1 MLFNKRVG
9 FILALFP
16 FFNIYAIGFIPGI
29 SIGQFLLL
37 VALLYYVY
45 FQRGKLAQLFRDY
58 LLYGIIV
65 TIWGLTYS
73 WTSWVRCSYEIVAL
87 TIFFLILNFLIK
99 SCDYKSFKHIYYCF
113 GILSL
118 YFFYLQYFLNGFGI
132 KISGIIPLLPLSNE
146 VSSGEFI
153 ASQLNRVRLSSFF
166 QEPAHYAEYMTI
178 FLSLL
183 LFDDNVTKK
192 KWLLICTISITI
204 LLSQS
209 ATGYV
214 LLFTCLGIYFFFR
227 LLSNKRNRLIYIII
241 SLIMAG
247 IMVNILSSNEV
258 FLKVLE
264 RYKEISLTPEI
275 TENGYSSY
283 IRVLRGYIPYL
294 EGDWLNRFIGHG
306 LGTFDSYLESH
317 PKSMFLFITDHN
329 PNWINSFQAILF
341 TTGIV
346 GAYIFS
352 RTLINLWKK
361 TTLLGRTLIIQYI
374 LMLLSS
380 GVLLTPTS
388 IIILYIINAEYKN
401 GQMYNIGYYSS
412 L

>member
-1 MLFNKRVG
+1 
-9 FILALFP
+9 
-16 FFNIYAIGFIPGI
+16 
-29 SIGQFLLL
+29 
-37 VALLYYVY
+37 
-45 FQRGKLAQLFRDY
+45 
-58 LLYGIIV
+58 
-65 TIWGLTYS
+65 
-73 WTSWVRCSYEIVAL
+73 
-87 TIFFLILNFLIK
+87 
-99 SCDYKSFKHIYYCF
+99 
-113 GILSL
+113 
-118 YFFYLQYFLNGFGI
+118 
-132 KISGIIPLLPLSNE
+132 
-146 VSSGEFI
+146 
-153 ASQLNRVRLSSFF
+153 
-166 QEPAHYAEYMTI
+166 
-178 FLSLL
+178 
-183 LFDDNVTKK
+183 
-192 KWLLICTISITI
+192 
-204 LLSQS
+204 
-209 ATGYV
+209 
-214 LLFTCLGIYFFFR
+214 
-227 LLSNKRNRLIYIII
+227 
-241 SLIMAG
+241 MAG

>member
-1 MLFNKRVG
+1 MPFNKRVG
-9 FILALFP
+9 FLLALFP
-16 FFNIYAIGFIPGI
+16 FFNIYAIGLGI

-37 VALLYYVY
+37 LALFYYVC
-45 FQRGKLAQLFRDY
+45 FQKGKLAQLFRDY
-58 LLYGIIV
+58 LLYALIV

-73 WTSWVRCSYEIVAL
+73 WTNWVRCSYEFVAL
-87 TIFFLILNFLIK
+87 TIFFLILNFSIK
-99 SCDYKSFKHIYYCF
+99 SCDYKSFRHTYYCF

-118 YFFYLQYFLNGFGI
+118 CFFIFQYLLNGIGI

-146 VSSGEFI
+146 VSSDEFI
-153 ASQLNRVRLSSFF
+153 ANQLNRVRLSSFF

-192 KWLLICTISITI
+192 KWLLICAISISI

-214 LLFTCLGIYFFFR
+214 LLFVCFGVYFLNQ
-227 LLSNKRNRLIYIII
+227 LLSNKKNRLIHIFT
-241 SLIMAG
+241 SLIVAG
-247 IMVNILSSNEV
+247 IIVNILSSNEI

-264 RYKEISLTPEI
+264 RYEEISLTPEI

-294 EGDWLNRFIGHG
+294 EGDWSERLIGHG

-317 PKSMFLFITDHN
+317 PQSMFLFVTDHN

-346 GAYIFS
+346 GACIFS
-352 RTLINLWKK
+352 IVLIRLWRK
-361 TTLLGRTLIIQYI
+361 TTLLGKALIIQYI
-374 LMLLSS
+374 LMMFSS

-388 IIILYIINAEYKN
+388 VIIIYIIYAEYKK
-401 GQMYNIGYYSS
+401 GKVCNIGHYSS